1 MLQNPVIISVLAAS
15 LTAALT
21 TLALPAFAQQR
32 GPNQNPD
39 QLPDVE
45 VRAQR
50 GSLND
55 RFNSPGS
62 RVIVTKEDIENMGAD
77 TVTDV
82 LKGLPGVTTSTGA
95 NGQTEI
101 RMRGMD
107 RGATQILVDGERQN
121 GARRG
126 GGLPIDQI
134 PADLIE
140 RVEVIRAP
148 MAEFSG
154 ASGGTI
160 NIVLKQAV
168 VQRETTMRLSNQFQF
183 DQNAASLFFGKT
195 GPFYDPPADNN
206 KRPANE
212 RVIPPSYFFGMSVY
226 ERLGGNDRNAQVS
239 TNYANGPFANNPDT
253 ETRGEIYR
261 QHTKE
266 IMLFPRANFRI
277 SAKDQLAL
285 NFFLNAGRTSSWAD
299 TESQGQRL
307 GNRFTSVSSEY
318 NESERNLGRV
328 SATWNHRFENTRLE
342 TRATIEKGGEK
353 NDRNANSSV
362 VGLSS
367 QGLLSSQQLDD
378 RNEKSW
384 TLNTKLTAAET
395 THIWTFGGE
404 IEKRDFDTTTT
415 NFLNSL
421 AGSTNNSSVYTSGQT
436 RISAFAQ
443 DEWTVFN
450 DGTFTTGLRVERLN
464 RTTDSA
470 GAQFQDKW
478 TRYQPNL
485 NLRLPLNKEQQF
497 RVGLSGLNR
506 IPALS
511 DVIDRVVLSTGL
523 NSSTRPDTVGN
534 PRLKAERTLSLDT
547 GWEYRDAKGLQ
558 VGLNAFLRH
567 GKDPVIRP
575 TVFVNERW
583 IQQPVNG
590 VESNAWGIETDI
602 RAPLAPLGLQGFFV
616 NASAS
621 WLASK
626 VDFGSTLSGAN
637 ANGRIPGQPH
647 YTVNININKPFPRT
661 GGWFGGVIVNLTG
674 ASDLADTGSSSGRA
688 RSIARLDLR
697 GGYVF
702 AGIGMLQIGVNN
714 ATNNDRNRVRFDVD
728 PLLGTLRTESITDS
742 GGRSVFIALSTRF

>member
-1 MLQNPVIISVLAAS
+1 MNQTKKTALVTGLLCAAVMSTIAGPS
-15 LTAALT
+15 L
-21 TLALPAFAQQR
+21 AQQR
-32 GPNQNPD
+32 APGNPD

-121 GARRG
+121 NARRG

-168 VQRETTMRLSNQFQF
+168 VQRETTVRLSNQFQF

-195 GPFYDPPADNN
+195 GPFYDPPTDNN

-226 ERLGGNDRNAQVS
+226 ERLGGNDRNAQVD
-239 TNYANGPFANNPDT
+239 TTYATGPFLNNPDR
-253 ETRGEIYR
+253 EMREEVYR

-266 IMLFPRANFRI
+266 ILLFPRANFRI

-285 NFFLNAGRTSSWAD
+285 NFFVNAGRTSSWAD
-299 TESQGQRL
+299 SESKGQRT
-307 GNRFTSVSSEY
+307 GNQFTSIASEY
-318 NESERNLGRV
+318 NQASRGLGRV
-328 SATWNHRFENTRLE
+328 SATWNHRFESTRLE

-353 NDRNANSSV
+353 NDRNATTST
-362 VGLSS
+362 VGLLG
-367 QGLLSSQQLDD
+367 QGLVNTQQIDD

-404 IEKRDFDTTTT
+404 IEKRDFDTVTANLINTLSNT
-415 NFLNSL
+415 N
-421 AGSTNNSSVYTSGQT
+421 VYTSGQT
-436 RISAFAQ
+436 RLSAFAQ
-443 DEWTVFN
+443 DEWTVFT
-450 DGTFTTGLRVERLN
+450 DGTFTTGLRVERLKRN
-464 RTTDSA
+464 TNSA
-470 GAQFQDKW
+470 GTLFEDKW
-478 TRYQPNL
+478 TRYQPNI
-485 NLRLPLNKEQQF
+485 NLRLPIDKEQQV
-497 RVGLSGLNR
+497 RIGLSGLNK
-506 IPALS
+506 IPAVS

-534 PRLKAERTLSLDT
+534 PKLKSERTLSLDT
-547 GWEYRDAKGLQ
+547 GWEYRNAKGVQ
-558 VGLNAFLRH
+558 IGLNAFLRN

-575 TVFVNERW
+575 TVFTNGRW
-583 IQQPVNG
+583 VQQPING
-590 VESNAWGIETDI
+590 IDSKAWGLESDV
-602 RAPLAPLGLQGFFV
+602 RAPLAPIGLQGFFV

-626 VDFGSTLSGAN
+626 VDFGPAATGAN
-637 ANGRIPGQPH
+637 ADGRIPGQPH
-647 YTVNININKPFPRT
+647 YTVNININKPMPRT
-661 GGWFGGVIVNLTG
+661 GGWFGGAIVNLTG
-674 ASDLADTGSSSGRA
+674 ASDLADTGSSSGRT

-697 GGYVF
+697 AGYVF
-702 AGIGMLQIGVNN
+702 AGIGMLQVGVNN
-714 ATNNDRNRVRFDVD
+714 VTNTDRNRVRFDVANTV
-728 PLLGTLRTESITDS
+728 GSLRTETINDS
-742 GGRSVFIALSTRF
+742 GARSVFIALATRF

>member
-1 MLQNPVIISVLAAS
+1 MNKSPQKTFIISTLCVAVLSTFAVP
-15 LTAALT
+15 AL
-21 TLALPAFAQQR
+21 AQQR
-32 GPNQNPD
+32 GGNPTNPD
-39 QLPDVE
+39 QLPEVE
-45 VRAQR
+45 VRGQR
-50 GSLND
+50 SSLND

-121 GARRG
+121 NSRRG

-183 DQNAASLFFGKT
+183 GQNAAALFVGKT

-226 ERLGGNDRNAQVS
+226 ERLGGNDRSAQVGTS
-239 TNYANGPFANNPDT
+239 YLTGPFANNPDS
-253 ETRGEIYR
+253 EIREEIYR

-285 NFFLNAGRTSSWAD
+285 NFFVNAGRTNNWAD
-299 TESQGQRL
+299 SESVGQRT
-307 GNRFTSVSSEY
+307 GNQFTSTSSEY
-318 NESERNLGRV
+318 NEAKRSLGRV
-328 SATWNHRFENTRLE
+328 SATWNHRFESTRLE

-353 NDRNANSSV
+353 NDRKATSSTI
-362 VGLSS
+362 GLP
-367 QGLLSSQQLDD
+367 GLGLVNTQQTDD

-384 TLNTKLTAAET
+384 TLNSKLTAAET

-415 NFLNSL
+415 NNINALNS
-421 AGSTNNSSVYTSGQT
+421 TNLYTSGQT
-436 RISAFAQ
+436 RLSAFAQ

-464 RTTDSA
+464 RNTISA
-470 GAQFQDKW
+470 GNQFEDKW
-478 TRYQPNL
+478 TRFQPNI
-485 NLRLPLNKEQQF
+485 NLRLPIDKEQQF
-497 RVGLSGLNR
+497 RVGLSGLNK
-506 IPALS
+506 IPALG

-523 NSSTRPDTVGN
+523 NSSTRPDTLGN
-534 PRLKAERTLSLDT
+534 PLLKAERTLSLDT
-547 GWEYRDAKGLQ
+547 GWEYRNTKGIQ
-558 VGLNAFLRH
+558 VGLNAFLRN
-567 GKDPVIRP
+567 GKDPVVRP
-575 TVFVNERW
+575 TLFTNGRW
-583 IQQPVNG
+583 VQQPVNG
-590 VESNAWGIETDI
+590 VDSKAWGIESDI
-602 RAPLAPLGLQGFFV
+602 RAPLTPLGLQGFFV

-626 VDFGSTLSGAN
+626 VDFGTALSGAN

-647 YTVNININKPFPRT
+647 YTVNINVNKPFPRT
-661 GGWFGGVIVNLTG
+661 GGWFGGAIVNLTG

-702 AGIGMLQIGVNN
+702 AGIGMVQIGVNN
-714 ATNNDRNRVRFDVD
+714 VSNTDRNRVRYDVD
-728 PLLGTLRTESITDS
+728 NTLGSLRTESITDS
-742 GGRSVFIALSTRF
+742 GARSFFVSLSTRF

>member
-1 MLQNPVIISVLAAS
+1 MNQTKKTALVTGLLCAAVMSTIAGPS
-15 LTAALT
+15 L
-21 TLALPAFAQQR
+21 AQQR
-32 GPNQNPD
+32 APGNPD

-121 GARRG
+121 NARRG

-168 VQRETTMRLSNQFQF
+168 VQRETTVRLSNQFQF

-195 GPFYDPPADNN
+195 GPFYDPPTDNN

-226 ERLGGNDRNAQVS
+226 ERLGGNDRNAQVD
-239 TNYANGPFANNPDT
+239 TTYATGPFLNNPDR
-253 ETRGEIYR
+253 EMREEVYR

-266 IMLFPRANFRI
+266 ILLFPRANFRI

-285 NFFLNAGRTSSWAD
+285 NFFVNAGRTSSWAD
-299 TESQGQRL
+299 SESKGQRT
-307 GNRFTSVSSEY
+307 GNQFTSIASEY
-318 NESERNLGRV
+318 NQASRGLGRV
-328 SATWNHRFENTRLE
+328 SATWNHRFESTRLE

-353 NDRNANSSV
+353 NDRNATTST
-362 VGLSS
+362 VGLLG
-367 QGLLSSQQLDD
+367 QGLVNTQQIDD

-404 IEKRDFDTTTT
+404 IEKRDFDTVTT
-415 NFLNSL
+415 NLINTLSN
-421 AGSTNNSSVYTSGQT
+421 TNVYTSGQT
-436 RISAFAQ
+436 RLSAFAQ
-443 DEWTVFN
+443 DEWTVFT
-450 DGTFTTGLRVERLN
+450 DGTFTTGLRVERLKRN
-464 RTTDSA
+464 TDSA
-470 GAQFQDKW
+470 GTFFEDKW
-478 TRYQPNL
+478 TRYQPNI
-485 NLRLPLNKEQQF
+485 NLRLPIDKEQQV
-497 RVGLSGLNR
+497 RIGLSGLNK
-506 IPALS
+506 IPAVS

-534 PRLKAERTLSLDT
+534 PKLKSERTLSLDT
-547 GWEYRDAKGLQ
+547 GWEYRNAKGVQ
-558 VGLNAFLRH
+558 IGLNAFLRN

-575 TVFVNERW
+575 TVFTNGRW
-583 IQQPVNG
+583 VQQPING
-590 VESNAWGIETDI
+590 IDSKAWGLESDV
-602 RAPLAPLGLQGFFV
+602 RAPLAPIGLQGFFV

-626 VDFGSTLSGAN
+626 VDFGPAATGAN
-637 ANGRIPGQPH
+637 ADGRIPGQPH
-647 YTVNININKPFPRT
+647 YTVNININKPMPRT
-661 GGWFGGVIVNLTG
+661 GGWFGGAIVNLTG
-674 ASDLADTGSSSGRA
+674 ASDLADTGSSSGRT

-697 GGYVF
+697 AGYVF
-702 AGIGMLQIGVNN
+702 AGIGMLQVGVNN
-714 ATNNDRNRVRFDVD
+714 VTNTDRNRVRFDVD
-728 PLLGTLRTESITDS
+728 NIVGSLRTETINDS
-742 GGRSVFIALSTRF
+742 GARSVFIALATRF